1 MKKNKLRIEKIT
13 VTKLSN
19 LHFIKGGN
27 PGDTDG
33 DGTETRNGAENVP
46 PPPPPCEGILS
57 FFRGLF

>member
-1 MKKNKLRIEKIT
+1 MKKNKLRIDKIT
-13 VTKLSN
+13 VARLSN

-33 DGTETRNGAENVP
+33 TETRNGTNNVP

-57 FFRGLF
+57 FFRGIF